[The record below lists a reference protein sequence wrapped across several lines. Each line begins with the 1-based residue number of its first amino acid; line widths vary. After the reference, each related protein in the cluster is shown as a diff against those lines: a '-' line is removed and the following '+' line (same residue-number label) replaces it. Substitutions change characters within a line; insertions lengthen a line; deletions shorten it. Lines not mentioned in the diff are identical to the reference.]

1 MNEFIIVF
9 RECLEAS
16 LIVGIIYTILAKSNL
31 RDAIQKLW
39 LGVAAATPNHNFCIA
54 SLKLDF
60 ARIVYMMP
68 TIKEASKHS
77 LKTIMNSF
85 IYKYSNENDSH

>member
-1 MNEFIIVF
+1 MLPN
-9 RECLEAS
+9 AS
-16 LIVGIIYTILAKSNL
+16 FKDMTTYATPRLATIE
-31 RDAIQKLW
+31 
-39 LGVAAATPNHNFCIA
+39 AATPNHNFCIA

-85 IYKYSNENDSH
+85 MYEYSNENDSH